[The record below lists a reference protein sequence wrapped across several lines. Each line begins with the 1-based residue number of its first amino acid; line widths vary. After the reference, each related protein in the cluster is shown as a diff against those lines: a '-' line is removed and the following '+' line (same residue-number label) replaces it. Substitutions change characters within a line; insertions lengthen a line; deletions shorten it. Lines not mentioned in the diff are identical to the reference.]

1 MRIIKGKI
9 LEESEVY
16 TDGFKSYD
24 SLITEGYR
32 HYRIYHSKDE
42 FARSKNHVNGVESFG
57 GYAKHKLQKFKGF
70 KKENFYKNLK
80 ECEWRFNHKH
90 EPIDKQIN
98 LILNLI
104 KLTN

>member
-1 MRIIKGKI
+1 MISSFVFLFF
-9 LEESEVY
+9 LELNL
-16 TDGFKSYD
+16 FW
-24 SLITEGYR
+24 
-32 HYRIYHSKDE
+32 
-42 FARSKNHVNGVESFG
+42 

-104 KLTN
+104 KSRN